1 MKPSP
6 RVIYFLILSA
16 AAACLLLTVA
26 YLAYSERGLV
36 EEHERLVVGGLF
48 IASCALCI
56 SMATRPNW
64 VRRYWRPMV
73 RQRAETEQEMLARE
87 YVAHHPDCDVFQS
100 HRIVVSGI
108 EFCSGCLGLMI
119 GSVIS
124 IVIVTIY
131 LSLKPNIA
139 DAALSLAIAIGLS
152 ALFLTLSISLKQKR
166 GSLLNTAVN
175 ICMIPGLCL
184 LTIGMLEITGNLY
197 AGLLSILF
205 SFLWIDTRIQISQWR
220 HSVACS
226 LCHSPCKAY

>member
-1 MKPSP
+1 MTPSA
-6 RVIYFLILSA
+6 RALYFLLLSA

-26 YLAYSERGLV
+26 YLAYSERGFV
-36 EEHERLVVGGLF
+36 EEHERLVVGGMF

-56 SMATRPNW
+56 SMTIRPNW
-64 VRRYWRPMV
+64 LRRSWRFV
-73 RQRAETEQEMLARE
+73 VQRQAETGQELPVRE

-100 HRIVVSGI
+100 HRIAVGGT

-119 GSVIS
+119 GSAIS
-124 IVIVTIY
+124 VVAMTLY
-131 LSLKPNIA
+131 LFLKPGIS
-139 DAALSLAIAIGLS
+139 DVVLSLAIAFGLS
-152 ALFLTLSISLKQKR
+152 VLFLTFTVGMKHDR

-175 ICMIPGLCL
+175 VCMILGLCS

-205 SFLWIDTRIQISQWR
+205 SYLWIDTRIQISQWR

-226 LCHSPCKAY
+226 SCHCPCKSY